1 MTVLLDFDQIIDEM
15 VSELGYLVYFILIT
29 SENGVVIKSYIN
41 EEEFNKASI
50 ALNVSQLYEL
60 AEDLTQEVGLQQ
72 PDFNITHSSNYYVIS
87 IKILEKIIILLTQDQ
102 VEITQVFDIINKS
115 LSPK

>member
-1 MTVLLDFDQIIDEM
+1 MTVLLDFDSLIDEL
-15 VSELGYLVYFILIT
+15 VNELGHLVYFILVT
-29 SENGVVIKSYIN
+29 SENGVVMKSYIN

-60 AEDLTQEVGLQQ
+60 AEDLTQEVGLQE

-87 IKILEKIIILLTQDQ
+87 IKVLERIIILLTQDQ
-102 VEITQVFDIINKS
+102 VEISHIFDIINKS